1 MHTQGHKEKELTM
14 KLNVEGLTPT
24 QIRLI
29 KSIHSLLANV
39 VSSEDE
45 AEYFEM
51 SAELMKKAAEV
62 IKNSQFALDHK
73 EMAYGNQAVEFAV
86 DSLNEQM
93 EDGLNNFDN

>member
-62 IKNSQFALDHK
+62 IKHSQFAMDHK

-86 DSLNEQM
+86 DSLNEQLD
-93 EDGLNNFDN
+93 DGLNNFDN